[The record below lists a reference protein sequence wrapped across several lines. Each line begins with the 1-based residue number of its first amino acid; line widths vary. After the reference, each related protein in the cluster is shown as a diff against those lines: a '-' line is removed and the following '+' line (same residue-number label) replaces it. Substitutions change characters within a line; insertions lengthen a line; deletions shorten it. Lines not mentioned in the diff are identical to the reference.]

1 MGKVEIIKKIMKKI
15 LVITGLQDRTV
26 DYIMEKYKQF
36 SEFYRYNVDDFQN
49 YKITINENG
58 WRLSNSFWSISDKD
72 IYSVYYRKP

>member
-1 MGKVEIIKKIMKKI
+1 MKKI